1 MNSRRSEMALLAALL
16 AGGAVLYAIRWALFP
31 AAQLH
36 NEMWRFLIGDVA
48 FLFLQV
54 AIVTLVIDG
63 MLRRRER
70 QLMKHK
76 LNMVIGAFFSEIG
89 TSLLG
94 RVAVTDLALDDV
106 RDDLLPKQDWT
117 EANYAAAKAAL
128 AAHHAKIDISA
139 CDLYE
144 LKDMLE
150 EEKRFVLGL
159 LGNQALLE
167 HEEFSELLWAVTH
180 LAEELAVRESLD
192 DLPAPDRIHITG
204 DVKRVFTLL
213 IHEWLEYVRHLQL
226 QYPYL
231 FSLAVRTNPLDPE
244 AKAEVTAL
252 AGRGRL
258 AEPVPDPHGIEQRPD
273 LVDVRRGADVEE
285 LALGDRPAV
294 AAVLRVEPEV
304 DVGRVR
310 LHAAHAP
317 ARVEE
322 RAAALP
328 TQAGRRGLD
337 EERR

>member
-16 AGGAVLYAIRWALFP
+16 VGGAVLYAIRWMLFP

-70 QLMKHK
+70 QQMKYK
-76 LNMVIGAFFSEIG
+76 LNMVIGAFFSELG

-94 RVAVTDLALDDV
+94 RVAVTDLALADV
-106 RDDLLPKQDWT
+106 RDDLLPRQDWT
-117 EANYAAAKAAL
+117 EANYTTAKAAL
-128 AAHHAKIDISA
+128 KAHHAKIDIGA

-150 EEKRFVLGL
+150 KEKRFVLGL

-192 DLPAPDRIHITG
+192 DLPTPDRIHITG

-213 IHEWLEYVRHLQL
+213 TYEWLEYVRHLQL

-231 FSLAVRTNPLDPE
+231 FSLAVRTNPLDPA
-244 AKAEVTAL
+244 AKAEVT
-252 AGRGRL
+252 G
-258 AEPVPDPHGIEQRPD
+258 
-273 LVDVRRGADVEE
+273 
-285 LALGDRPAV
+285 
-294 AAVLRVEPEV
+294 
-304 DVGRVR
+304 
-310 LHAAHAP
+310 
-317 ARVEE
+317 
-322 RAAALP
+322 
-328 TQAGRRGLD
+328 
-337 EERR
+337 